1 MHGTLP
7 RNPVFLQAAA
17 AKDRPEAK
25 RWIDQSIIDKAY
37 KEREEARERE
47 EVERRRR
54 VKEGANN
61 MIRTL
66 NGQMKEREAEK
77 EAARKREEV
86 WRRGGRGNNIWEGR
100 RGRKETG
107 LKGGP

>member
-1 MHGTLP
+1 M
-7 RNPVFLQAAA
+7 
-17 AKDRPEAK
+17 
-25 RWIDQSIIDKAY
+25 
-37 KEREEARERE
+37 
-47 EVERRRR
+47 ERRRR

-86 WRRGGRGNNIWEGR
+86 RKGIDTYK
-100 RGRKETG
+100 GRKREAG
-107 LKGGP
+107 R

>member
-86 WRRGGRGNNIWEGR
+86 RRRGGGGNREER
-100 RGRKETG
+100 RHRCQV
-107 LKGGP
+107 